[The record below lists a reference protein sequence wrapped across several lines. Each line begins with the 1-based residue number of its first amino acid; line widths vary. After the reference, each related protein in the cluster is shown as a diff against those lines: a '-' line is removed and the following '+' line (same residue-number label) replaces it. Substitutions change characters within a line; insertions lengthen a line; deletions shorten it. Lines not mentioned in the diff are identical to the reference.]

1 MDIVNPDLSHTNFL
15 DLSSSD
21 INSAKVLL
29 QVKEYHNAVY
39 HFQQS
44 VEKSCKYLGLTMKA
58 FTFDELRQISHEP
71 QKVFDKVFSSTFFTD
86 AYSNIDYEF
95 FKKEIQKLNIDKKV
109 DFSYKQIQNS
119 INNPHEERLGK
130 LPSEI
135 IVDFYNNNPFSI
147 HNNFIKELVENARIM
162 KGYSKCEDICKQ
174 LITRNDEIEICV
186 FSQMLMS
193 FLVSGVEANSRY
205 PDKVGVTPKEI
216 YSDKSFIVQYLDYF
230 IEKQLFCI
238 KILGAYFKPI
248 ENL

>member
-1 MDIVNPDLSHTNFL
+1 MDIINPDLSHTNFL
-15 DLSSSD
+15 DLATSD
-21 INSAKVLL
+21 IKSAKTLL
-29 QVKEYHNAVY
+29 QAKEYPNAVY
-39 HFQQS
+39 HLQQS
-44 VEKSCKYLGLTMKA
+44 VEKSCKYLGLTVKA

-95 FKKEIQKLNIDKKV
+95 FKKEVQKLSIDKKV

-147 HNNFIKELVENARIM
+147 YDNYVKELVENARAM

-174 LITRNDEIEICV
+174 LITRNDNIEICV
-186 FSQMLMS
+186 FTQMLMS

-205 PDKVGVTPKEI
+205 PDKAGITPYEI
-216 YSDKSFIVQYLDYF
+216 YAEKSSIVQYLDYF

-238 KILGAYFKPI
+238 KILGEYFKPV
-248 ENL
+248 E